1 MPWHHFAGAEVVAGD
16 IVSIYIYMDLYFQFV
31 FYFHMQTESE
41 FELKFSLLWQ
51 IN

>member
-1 MPWHHFAGAEVVAGD
+1 MPWHHFACVEVEVAGD
-16 IVSIYIYMDLYFQFV
+16 IVSINIYMDLYFHIV
-31 FYFHMQTESE
+31 FYFHMQTD